1 MATGYVPV
9 PTREE
14 VLDPI
19 GFKLRQLRA
28 SAWARIERAIRSRDD
43 RVALTACSE
52 VLKRTDRVPKDSVQI
67 TTQGP
72 TLIVWDLS
80 ATPTPPRSLSASDP
94 TAPSAIS
101 SNGSPGNGFPSW
113 SAIEDSGRP
122 PSP

>member
-1 MATGYVPV
+1 V

-14 VLDPI
+14 MLDPI
-19 GFKLRQLRA
+19 GTRWKRMRVRA
-28 SAWARIERAIRSRDD
+28 TENLETWLHSRNDAKAQWATEQ
-43 RVALTACSE
+43 
-52 VLKRTDRVPKDSVQI
+52 VLKRTDPVPKDSVQI

-80 ATPTPPRSLSASDP
+80 ATPTPPRSLSDFDP

-101 SNGSPGNGFPSW
+101 STGSPGNGFPSW
-113 SAIEDSGRP
+113 SATEDSARP